1 MILRIL
7 YFTLCTIVIAGLVHI
22 AVVLLI
28 PSYGSRDAYARLSRD
43 FPMLDFKAMPEGGSQ
58 SPIADMDPFF
68 AYGVCRFDITA
79 EGVRIAAPRID
90 TFWSATIVN
99 EDGTVVYSLN
109 NRTAIE
115 TRLDLLLL
123 SPVQVL
129 RLREAQPPEIEN
141 SIVVESDMNEGFVVL
156 RVLRP
161 NESWRKRAREHI
173 EGVKC
178 TAYTPVA
185 APAQQAPE
193 IPEATEAPSQ

>member
-1 MILRIL
+1 MILRTL
-7 YFTLCTIVIAGLVHI
+7 YFTLCTVVIAGLVHI
-22 AVVLLI
+22 AIVLLI
-28 PSYGSRDAYARLSRD
+28 PSYGTRDAYAQLSRD
-43 FPMLDFKAMPEGGSQ
+43 FPMLAFKAMPDDGSQ

-68 AYGVCRFDITA
+68 AYGVCRFDITG
-79 EGVRIAAPRID
+79 EGVRIEAPRID

-123 SPVQVL
+123 SPVQIL
-129 RLREAQPPEIEN
+129 RLREVQPPEIEN
-141 SIVVESDMNEGFVVL
+141 SIVVESDMKEGFVVL

-161 NESWRKRAREHI
+161 DDSWRERAREHI

-185 APAQQAPE
+185 APAAETPE
-193 IPEATEAPSQ
+193 VPEDPAAPSQ